1 MTTGHSQ
8 KNITYKGCT
17 IDDDGSLDPV
27 WNKVDMLEADDSKR
41 ACIPAKL
48 QLADFFQLRQAEIGQ
63 KRTVIPTI
71 PISLTYVS
79 LIVYFPTI
87 PIFYLGSLDTHSPR

>member
-1 MTTGHSQ
+1 MTTGQSQ

-63 KRTVIPTI
+63 KRPLAVFKNRRKGE
-71 PISLTYVS
+71 VS
-79 LIVYFPTI
+79 HT
-87 PIFYLGSLDTHSPR
+87 LGDHLKT

>member
-1 MTTGHSQ
+1 MTTGQSQ

-41 ACIPAKL
+41 ARIPAKL

-63 KRTVIPTI
+63 KQSFTGGGSRPTAVI
-71 PISLTYVS
+71 S
-79 LIVYFPTI
+79 
-87 PIFYLGSLDTHSPR
+87 H

>member
-1 MTTGHSQ
+1 MTTGQSQ

-48 QLADFFQLRQAEIGQ
+48 QLADFFQLRQAEIGPECV
-63 KRTVIPTI
+63 KTPTQTLAM
-71 PISLTYVS
+71 ISQDFNARVS
-79 LIVYFPTI
+79 HEALY
-87 PIFYLGSLDTHSPR
+87 PR